1 MRLAIIAL
9 ILFAGLTAAN
19 VFVYERQMRGL
30 QNPYAQPAT
39 VAGAV
44 VGAAAAHDASAG
56 ANRDVWL
63 REAGAL
69 ALAGLLWFA
78 ISRAGRHPSIQER

>member
-9 ILFAGLTAAN
+9 LLFAGLTAAN
-19 VFVYERQMRGL
+19 VFVYQREIRGL
-30 QNPYAQPAT
+30 QNPYTRPT

-44 VGAAAAHDASAG
+44 VGAAVAQDASVG
-56 ANRDVWL
+56 ATRNAWL

-69 ALAGLLWFA
+69 ALTGVLWF
-78 ISRAGRHPSIQER
+78 SIARSGAKPVGD